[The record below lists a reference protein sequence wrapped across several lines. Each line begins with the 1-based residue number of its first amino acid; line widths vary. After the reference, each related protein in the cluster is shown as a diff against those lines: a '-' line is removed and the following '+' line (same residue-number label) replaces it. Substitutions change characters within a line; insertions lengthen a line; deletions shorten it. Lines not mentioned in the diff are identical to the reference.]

1 MKAKQRANPRG
12 PARPGNPLARVI
24 QAVQVRR
31 RQVEGLEEDGA
42 WRDFLERAAG
52 CRSLRAMTAPQL
64 GQVLD
69 ALVAG
74 GAPRQVSAPQT
85 RAQKLSRPSIALN
98 AQAAKARA
106 LWRDLYELG
115 EVESPEDRALDAFCA
130 GARGPGVASLRW
142 CDSAQLNHVI
152 EALKEWCGRGGFV
165 VPDTRDG
172 GRAALL
178 ALARAQWA
186 RLHGLGAARER
197 DIGLWVL
204 RYAGSLDQVE
214 TPALH
219 RLIGELGEWLRR
231 ELANGAAK
239 P

>member
-1 MKAKQRANPRG
+1 VKAKQRAN
-12 PARPGNPLARVI
+12 ARAGNPLARII

-31 RQVEGLEEDGA
+31 RQVEGLEEDGD
-42 WRDFLERAAG
+42 WRDFLERTAG

-74 GAPRQVSAPQT
+74 GASTGSAQAKGKP
-85 RAQKLSRPSIALN
+85 AKRPSIALN
-98 AQAAKARA
+98 AQAGKARA

-142 CDSAQLNHVI
+142 CDSGQLNHVI
-152 EALKEWCGRGGFV
+152 EALKEWCGRAGFV